1 MKTRTFGRRAARG
14 IVMILVLFC
23 FIGITWADDFSA
35 DLIATS
41 KAQSQMPGEGKV
53 YMKGQLMRMEYPQ
66 AITIARPDKGVVWIL
81 MTAQNM
87 YMEQAYEPPHGM
99 KEWSPEMEKKAKK
112 VGSESVSGLMCTKY
126 EMQGY
131 EGTVYYWVSK
141 KINFPVKIQDANYSM
156 ILKNIKIGTVSGDL
170 FEIPS
175 GYQKFSMPSGGAGM
189 PGGMGFPPRE

>member
-1 MKTRTFGRRAARG
+1 M
-14 IVMILVLFC
+14 VLVLFC

-35 DLIATS
+35 DFTAT
-41 KAQSQMPGEGKV
+41 AEAPSQTPVKGKV

-81 MTAQNM
+81 ITGQNM
-87 YMEQAYEPPHGM
+87 YMEQPYTPPPGM
-99 KEWSPEMEKKAKK
+99 EKWSPELEKKAKK
-112 VGSESVSGLMCTKY
+112 VGTESVSGLPCTKY
-126 EMQGY
+126 EMRGD

-141 KINFPVKIQDANYSM
+141 KIDFPVKIQASNSS
-156 ILKNIKIGTVSGDL
+156 ILLENIKIGKVSSDL

-175 GYQKFSMPSGGAGM
+175 GYQKFSMPSGGTGM